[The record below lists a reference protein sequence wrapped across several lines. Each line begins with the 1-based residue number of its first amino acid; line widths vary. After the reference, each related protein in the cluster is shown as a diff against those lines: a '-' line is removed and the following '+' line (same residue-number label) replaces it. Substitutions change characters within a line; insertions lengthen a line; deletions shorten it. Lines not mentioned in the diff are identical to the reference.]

1 MEVSSW
7 WNHDFEPEKKK
18 VKMKVEYESTPIR
31 HLAVQCPDC
40 KSWFMGFDIFKSTP
54 IYSYE
59 LTNAQC
65 HCPKCGSDFVTDY
78 ESEISTDVS
87 FPEFYDNCLKQKTTW
102 E

>member
-1 MEVSSW
+1 MSSW
-7 WNHDFEPEKKK
+7 RNQDFGPEKKK
-18 VKMKVEYESTPIR
+18 VKMKVEYERTPIR

-40 KSWFMGFDIFKSTP
+40 ESWFIGVDIFKNSP
-54 IYSYE
+54 RYSYE

-65 HCPKCGSDFVTDY
+65 HCPKCGSDFVTDC

-87 FPEFYDNCLKQKTTW
+87 FPEFYNNCLKQKTTW